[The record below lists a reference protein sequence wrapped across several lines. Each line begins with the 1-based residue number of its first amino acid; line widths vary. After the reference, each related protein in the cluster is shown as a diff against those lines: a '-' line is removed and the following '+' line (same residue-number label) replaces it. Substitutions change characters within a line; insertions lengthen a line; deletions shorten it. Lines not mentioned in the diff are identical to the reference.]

1 MNLPNYILFVL
12 DRLKDHEAYVV
23 GGSVRDHLLSR
34 PISDYDITTSSDI
47 NTIQQLFYDQK
58 QVLNGIKHGTV
69 RIIIENHSVEITTY
83 RIDGDY
89 KDHRKPAKVTFT
101 SNLYEDLSRRDFTI
115 NALCYHPQK
124 GIIDMFDGIS
134 DLNNKTIRAIGDPNK
149 RFDEDALRILR
160 ALRFASQLHF
170 DIEPATAKAI
180 HDNKK
185 LLAYLSKERIT
196 NELQA
201 IFSIN
206 DPKVLLKY
214 EDIFSFIFDQ
224 EISMIKLIPSLQKSY
239 DFTSSLSLLANH
251 LGLDSLDKLSLSKQ
265 TKKLILNNLQH
276 QNIDLNNKIN
286 IKKLMMHKVDIISLA
301 SFINASQE
309 NIDKAAILNKY
320 QQILANHEPYSLSQ
334 LAING
339 HDLLTMDIPHNQI
352 SFALQHCLE
361 RVIENQLPN
370 EKEALLKASFQLF
383 H

>member
-34 PISDYDITTSSDI
+34 PISDYDITTSADI

-134 DLNNKTIRAIGDPNK
+134 DLNNKMIRAIGDPNK

-170 DIEPATAKAI
+170 VIEPMSAKAI
-180 HDNKK
+180 HENKK

-201 IFSIN
+201 IFTIN
-206 DPKVLLKY
+206 DPKILSTYQDV
-214 EDIFSFIFDQ
+214 FSFIFDQ
-224 EISMIKLIPSLQKSY
+224 EIPLIKLLPCLQKSH
-239 DFTSSLSLLANH
+239 DFITSLSLLAN
-251 LGLDSLDKLSLSKQ
+251 GSDIAILDKLALSNHE
-265 TKKLILNNLQH
+265 KKTILTNLQQ
-276 QNIDLNNKIN
+276 QNVDLTNKIN
-286 IKKLMMHKVDIISLA
+286 IKKLMMNNVDIPALCAFVYA
-301 SFINASQE
+301 SYP
-309 NIDKAAILNKY
+309 NIDQAAIMAKY
-320 QQILANHEPYSLSQ
+320 QQIQDDHEVYSLAQ

-339 HDLLTMDIPHNQI
+339 HDLLALGIAPRKI
-352 SFALQHCLE
+352 SQALQYCLKQ
-361 RVIENQLPN
+361 VIEEKIPN
-370 EKEALLKASFQLF
+370 TKEALLKASFQLF